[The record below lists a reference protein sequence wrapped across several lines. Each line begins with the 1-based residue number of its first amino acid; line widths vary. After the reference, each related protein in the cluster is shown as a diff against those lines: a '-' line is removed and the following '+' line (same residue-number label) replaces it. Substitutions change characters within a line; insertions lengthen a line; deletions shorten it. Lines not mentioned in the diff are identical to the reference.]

1 MAKEIIK
8 YDDFDKLEFKI
19 GIIKECFKH
28 PNADKLLVF
37 QIDVGEDN
45 LRQIVSSIA
54 DFYQPEEV
62 INKRVVVVTNLK
74 KAKFRGMESD
84 GMLVCASLVNDED
97 VELLTITKDF
107 PAGTMVN

>member
-8 YDDFDKLEFKI
+8 YEDFDKIEFKI

-37 QIDVGEDN
+37 QIDVGEEN

-54 DFYQPEEV
+54 DFYKPEDV

-84 GMLVCASLVNDED
+84 GMLVCASLLNDAD
-97 VELLTITKDF
+97 VELLTITKEF

>member
-8 YDDFDKLEFKI
+8 YDDFDKIELKI

-37 QIDVGEDN
+37 KIDVGEEN

-54 DFYQPEEV
+54 DFYKPEEV

-84 GMLVCASLVNDED
+84 GMLVCASLLNDED

-107 PAGTMVN
+107 PGGTLVN